1 MKKLILSLAAILAV
15 SSAFMAGSFSKIGTV
30 NADPA
35 TLGAMPPAPQN
46 RVVVEGQATVMVQP
60 DIAKINLNVETRD
73 ADSKTAQDKNKEIM
87 TSVIAA
93 LNNAGVEN
101 NNITTSHYNIYHSYD
116 DYDYPMPMDEKP
128 VRKRSYQVTNGIVV
142 KTTNIDEVGKLI
154 DVATAAGA
162 NDIDGIDFE
171 SSKAELHYQEALQK
185 AMANAKSKATA
196 ITATFGKSV
205 DVPLSVSEV
214 KYSNNYSRN
223 VYNMEMKADVGG
235 QTPIQAGGLKISAT
249 LTVEYGY

>member
-1 MKKLILSLAAILAV
+1 MKHLSLVLVAV
-15 SSAFMAGSFSKIGTV
+15 LVVASAFMAGSFSQ
-30 NADPA
+30 
-35 TLGAMPPAPQN
+35 LGRVSAESIAPTAMPPAPQN

-60 DIAKINLNVETRD
+60 DIAKIDLNVQTRD
-73 ADSKTAQDKNKEIM
+73 VDSKVAQAENKKIM
-87 TSVIAA
+87 NNVIAA
-93 LNNAGVEN
+93 LNKAGVAN
-101 NNITTSHYNIYHSYD
+101 KDITTSHYNIYHTYD

-162 NDIDGIDFE
+162 NDINGIRFE
-171 SSKAELHYQEALQK
+171 SSKADLHYQEALQK

-196 ITATFGKSV
+196 ITATFGKTV

-214 KYSNNYSRN
+214 QYRSD
-223 VYNMEMKADVGG
+223 YNR
-235 QTPIQAGGLKISAT
+235 
-249 LTVEYGY
+249 